1 MSAVGL
7 FPVPRLLLL
16 AALLAAALPAPE
28 ARAQEPRASAAEVR
42 AVFLLNFTKFVA
54 WPSEVFVGTAA
65 PVVIGV
71 LGPDPFGAVLDAA
84 VAGETVGGRPLRV
97 ARFAG
102 LEDLKPCHVL
112 YISGAEGGD
121 LPRFLE
127 RLKGSP
133 VLTVGEES
141 RRFTARGGMI
151 GFLLEQDEV
160 HFDINQK
167 AAEAAGLKVSSR
179 LLRLASGRRGRAAP

>member
-1 MSAVGL
+1 MSAVR
-7 FPVPRLLLL
+7 PPAASLLLL
-16 AALLAAALPAPE
+16 AALLAAAVPAPE
-28 ARAQEPRASAAEVR
+28 ARAQEPRASAVEVR
-42 AVFLLNFTKFVA
+42 AVFLLNFTKFVS
-54 WPSEVFVGTAA
+54 WPPEVFVGTAA

-71 LGPDPFGAVLDAA
+71 LGPDPFGAVLDGA
-84 VAGETVGGRPLRV
+84 VAGETVGGRPLVVR
-97 ARFAG
+97 RFAG
-102 LEDLKPCHVL
+102 FEDLTACHLL
-112 YISGAEGGD
+112 YISGTEGSD
-121 LPRFLE
+121 LPRLLE

-160 HFDINQK
+160 HFDINRK

-179 LLRLASGRRGRAAP
+179 LLRLASGRRAQAAP